1 VPAGLDRLLV
11 EAQPDRDEGGGGAE
25 LSGVPAI
32 ALLLRLDRLLV
43 EVGERLTAFAT
54 VDRLADAVEV
64 ENIPRRDRLGGRR
77 TVPLVAESEPAPPL
91 RLGSA
96 ARRCEKDPGG
106 ECGHDESTRARHA

>member
-1 VPAGLDRLLV
+1 
-11 EAQPDRDEGGGGAE
+11 
-25 LSGVPAI
+25 
-32 ALLLRLDRLLV
+32 V

-106 ECGHDESTRARHA
+106 ERGHDESTRARHARIIADRARERNDAPASRASSSRAGAA